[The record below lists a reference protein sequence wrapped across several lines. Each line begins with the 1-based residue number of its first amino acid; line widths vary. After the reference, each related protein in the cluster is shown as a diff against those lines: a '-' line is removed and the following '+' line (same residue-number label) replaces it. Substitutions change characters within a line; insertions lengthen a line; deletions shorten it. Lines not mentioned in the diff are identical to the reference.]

1 MKTDTPIA
9 VASRSFSKHPVLRA
23 EMEALYPNV
32 RFNDTGASLAGDEL
46 KSFLSGCTMA
56 VTALERVDDGL
67 LSGLPELKVIS
78 KYGVGLDMIDPDAL
92 ERQGVRLGWT
102 GGVNRRSV
110 AELALAAMILL
121 MHRVPEAWRQV
132 IGGGWTQ
139 VKGRELSRRT
149 VGIVGCGFVGKE
161 LAVMLK
167 ALGCRV
173 LAHDKLDFPEFYEKT
188 GVEPVDLDTLLV
200 ESEAVTLHL
209 PLDGSTRN
217 LLSADKLERMR
228 PGAIFVNMARGGL
241 VDEDRLKG
249 MLMDGRLAG
258 AALDV
263 LDREP
268 PEDLELLRL
277 PTVMATP
284 HIGGSTEEAV
294 LAMGRAAIAGLK
306 TARSPKDVF
315 VEAGYGQMETA
326 R

>member
-1 MKTDTPIA
+1 MKNDTPIA
-9 VASRSFSKHPVLRA
+9 VASRSFSRHPVLRA
-23 EMEALYPNV
+23 EMEAKYSNV
-32 RFNDTGASLAGDEL
+32 RFNDTGASLSGGEL
-46 KSFLSGCTMA
+46 REFLSGCTMA
-56 VTALERVDDGL
+56 VTALERVDDEL
-67 LSGLPELKVIS
+67 LSGLPELKVLS

-92 ERQGVRLGWT
+92 ERRGIRLGWT

-139 VKGRELSRRT
+139 IKGRELSRRT

-173 LAHDKLDFPEFYEKT
+173 LAHDKLDFPEFYART
-188 GVEPVDLDTLLV
+188 GVEPVGLDTLLA

-217 LLSADKLERMR
+217 IISADRLSLMR

-241 VDEDRLKG
+241 VDEAKLKE
-249 MLMDGRLAG
+249 MLMDGRLSG

-277 PTVMATP
+277 PTVIATP

-294 LAMGRAAIAGLK
+294 LAMGRAAIAGLE
-306 TARSPKDVF
+306 TARSPKGVF
-315 VEAGYGQMETA
+315 AEAGYAGESA
-326 R
+326 